1 MLQRI
6 FLTFSL
12 VFSFSIGYTQKD
24 STHPRLFIELE
35 IGMTP
40 VHSQGMETLNCY
52 QGQLGLSYRLFSQWR
67 TGLYGQTLHYYQNTN
82 ITNIDDKIIE
92 LGSID
97 YYTMGLYMAYTLSFK
112 KIAMAPKLDF
122 GYNIF
127 TAKALDYNLDN
138 TSFLDY
144 RYLSITPKLG
154 LDYQFSENFALGF
167 FGGYNLQ
174 LTALKGKKIEAFDPS
189 SYVVGLGAR
198 LGVGR

>member
-1 MLQRI
+1 MNR
-6 FLTFSL
+6 FYLTYLFAFTFFIS
-12 VFSFSIGYTQKD
+12 YAQKD
-24 STHPRLFIELE
+24 STQPRLFIEIE
-35 IGMTP
+35 IGMSP
-40 VHSQGMETLNCY
+40 VKSEGTESLNCY
-52 QGQLGLSYRLFSQWR
+52 QGQLGLSYRIFSQWR
-67 TGLYGQTLHYYQNTN
+67 PGLYGQTLHYYQNTN
-82 ITNIDDKIIE
+82 IANIDDKIIE

-97 YYTMGLYMAYTLSFK
+97 YYTMGLFMAYTLSFR
-112 KIAMAPKLDF
+112 KIGITPKLDM

-127 TAKALDYNLDN
+127 NAKALDYDLDN

-174 LTALKGKKIEAFDPS
+174 LTALKGQKLEAFDPS
-189 SYVVGLGAR
+189 SYVVGIGAR

>member
-1 MLQRI
+1 MNRFFFTVI
-6 FLTFSL
+6 FVFTF
-12 VFSFSIGYTQKD
+12 FIGYTQKD
-24 STHPRLFIELE
+24 STQPRLFIELE

-40 VHSQGMETLNCY
+40 IKSEGTETLNCY

-154 LDYQFSENFALGF
+154 IDYQFSENFALGF

-174 LTALKGKKIEAFDPS
+174 LTALKGQKIEAFDPS
-189 SYVVGLGAR
+189 SFVVGLGVSM
-198 LGVGR
+198 GVGR

>member
-1 MLQRI
+1 MNRFFFTVI
-6 FLTFSL
+6 FVFTF
-12 VFSFSIGYTQKD
+12 FIGYTQKD
-24 STHPRLFIELE
+24 STQPRLFIELE

-40 VHSQGMETLNCY
+40 IKSEGTETLNCY

-112 KIAMAPKLDF
+112 KIAMTPKLDF

-127 TAKALDYNLDN
+127 TAKALDYDLDN

-154 LDYQFSENFALGF
+154 IDYQFSENFALGF

-174 LTALKGKKIEAFDPS
+174 LTALKGQKIEAFDPS
-189 SYVVGLGAR
+189 SFVVGLGVSM
-198 LGVGR
+198 GVGR

>member
-1 MLQRI
+1 MNRFFFTVI
-6 FLTFSL
+6 FVFTF
-12 VFSFSIGYTQKD
+12 FIGYTQKD
-24 STHPRLFIELE
+24 STQPRLFIELE

-40 VHSQGMETLNCY
+40 IKSEGTETLNCY

-189 SYVVGLGAR
+189 SYVVGLVAR